1 MRQLPRI
8 QVARLGEITDLVPTA
23 AVVAMLG
30 SAALV
35 DEVLLPDRNVA
46 IIFLIPMLV
55 AVFVSSTWLAALA
68 AALAILDY
76 CTNVSRGERPMAISE
91 LVVILVVGTLG
102 VLLARQRQ
110 ESAAL
115 YQLAR
120 DEACALREAE

>member
-76 CTNVSRGERPMAISE
+76 WTNVSRGERPDRKSTRLNSSHLGISYAVFCLKKKKE
-91 LVVILVVGTLG
+91 INENLK
-102 VLLARQRQ
+102 
-110 ESAAL
+110 
-115 YQLAR
+115 
-120 DEACALREAE
+120 